1 MDWCK
6 LIQSIDSALDVR
18 DGLAVLKT
26 RADAAMAVDGGM
38 VDETFASQTM
48 LARLQGKR
56 TLPRAAGK
64 TKTRKAIITVDERLW
79 IAS

>member
-6 LIQSIDSALDVR
+6 LIQSVESALDVR

-38 VDETFASQTM
+38 GGEIFAKQTV
-48 LARLQGKR
+48 LARLLGKLALQSR
-56 TLPRAAGK
+56 EYGRRHGM
-64 TKTRKAIITVDERLW
+64 
-79 IAS
+79 